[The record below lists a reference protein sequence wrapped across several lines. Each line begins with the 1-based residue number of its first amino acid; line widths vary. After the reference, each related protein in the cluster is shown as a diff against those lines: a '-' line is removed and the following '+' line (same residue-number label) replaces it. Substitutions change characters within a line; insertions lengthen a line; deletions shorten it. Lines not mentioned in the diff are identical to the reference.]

1 MKLEVIKL
9 IETFLIISALWQETS
24 NIGTFLS
31 KKGLKSSEYF
41 LLKNMGLCQLF
52 GMTPTALPGVISS
65 TRCLQATHCTVVF
78 CALIYS
84 LLLAHRW
91 KPFPDLPHQ
100 EGLELFQFF
109 YLLLGMTEWQTA
121 LEIDSVPFAR
131 REWCLLSKE
140 VTSGSAGLLN
150 SSKYSYYAQRREV
163 HLVVAMWVKEGL
175 VLFGSFSFNQG
186 NLIFHYLSHAAFKFV
201 LWETEITAA
210 WRQGNCNSRLINFGL
225 T

>member
-41 LLKNMGLCQLF
+41 LLKNMGPCQLF
-52 GMTPTALPGVISS
+52 GMTPTAQSGVISS

-84 LLLAHRW
+84 LLLTHRW

-100 EGLELFQFF
+100 EDLELISV
-109 YLLLGMTEWQTA
+109 LLPA
-121 LEIDSVPFAR
+121 
-131 REWCLLSKE
+131 
-140 VTSGSAGLLN
+140 
-150 SSKYSYYAQRREV
+150 
-163 HLVVAMWVKEGL
+163 
-175 VLFGSFSFNQG
+175 FGHG
-186 NLIFHYLSHAAFKFV
+186 
-201 LWETEITAA
+201 
-210 WRQGNCNSRLINFGL
+210 
-225 T
+225 